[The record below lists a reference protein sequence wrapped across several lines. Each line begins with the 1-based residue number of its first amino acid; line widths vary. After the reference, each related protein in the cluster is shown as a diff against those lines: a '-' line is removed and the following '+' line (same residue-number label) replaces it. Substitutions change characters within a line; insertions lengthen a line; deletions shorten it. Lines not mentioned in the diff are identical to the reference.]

1 MRWKWIWLGAGLVV
15 ILSGCAKKQAASIVT
30 TEATTVSATTATEES
45 ISQTQDNR
53 PESKAE
59 STEEKSTPATPI
71 KIGAE
76 ISSYGT
82 NEKGES
88 LLSFEIQPD
97 SVIQYADGYEVRAK
111 YYSGIDI
118 PKNLEDGYEFI
129 VTTDEE
135 TGASSH
141 FVVANGKR
149 IYAYVEGKKAIDDKT
164 QEFDVQEVAGHRFL
178 FTEGTRFEDKI
189 KEGKLFIRKDA
200 MIEDAMEGQKK
211 TVNVENLA
219 IGGYFNGVQFDQK
232 GYATKLIYY
241 GE

>member
-1 MRWKWIWLGAGLVV
+1 LRWKWIWLGAGLVV

-164 QEFDVQEVAGHRFL
+164 QEFDVQE
-178 FTEGTRFEDKI
+178 
-189 KEGKLFIRKDA
+189 
-200 MIEDAMEGQKK
+200 
-211 TVNVENLA
+211 
-219 IGGYFNGVQFDQK
+219 Y
-232 GYATKLIYY
+232 
-241 GE
+241 